1 MKINP
6 GFRPF
11 GKDIRMGESTP
22 KPVASKSFSDMMQQ
36 QDGNASRDELQQRL
50 QDIYRQG
57 ERLGKSMTVRELR
70 MYRTMVKRFLED
82 TVRRGIGIREVT
94 GWDRRGRS
102 KRYKIIEE
110 IDTALLEMA
119 EQLLQTEEGKMQL
132 LNKVGEIRGM
142 LINLSF

>member
-11 GKDIRMGESTP
+11 GKDIRMGDPTP

-119 EQLLQTEEGKMQL
+119 EQLLQTEEGKLQL
-132 LNKVGEIRGM
+132 LNNVGEIRGM